1 MFAQRNQCLSL
12 CDIYFFSIAPIKN
25 KFFYNCDLHN
35 QSYVYNM
42 WHSTS
47 WVIILDNPASLLENH
62 NTLLLQHQCFND
74 ICAIVSQRQKAN
86 LFHIKS
92 YWNAMLNSPLHF
104 TLCDNDNKS
113 VPSKLRPFV
122 CVNKRHCGNC
132 LSTLQDY
139 HMGHIFFTC
148 SYVEFNHIT
157 FIVDWANT
165 RIIALA

>member
-1 MFAQRNQCLSL
+1 MLAQRNQCRSL
-12 CDIYFFSIAPIKN
+12 CNIYSFPIAPIKN
-25 KFFYNCDLHN
+25 KFFYNCDMHN
-35 QSYVYNM
+35 QSFVYNV
-42 WHSTS
+42 WHLTS
-47 WVIILDNPASLLENH
+47 WVIILYNPASLLENH
-62 NTLLLQHQCFND
+62 NALWLLHQVWVTYVLLSLKD
-74 ICAIVSQRQKAN
+74 KRPN
-86 LFHIKS
+86 LFHFKS

-157 FIVDWANT
+157 FIVDWSNT